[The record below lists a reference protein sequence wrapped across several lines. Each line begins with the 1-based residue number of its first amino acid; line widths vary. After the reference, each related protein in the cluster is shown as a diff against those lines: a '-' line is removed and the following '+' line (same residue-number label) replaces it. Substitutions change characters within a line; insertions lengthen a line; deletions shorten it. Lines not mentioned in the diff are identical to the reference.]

1 MAYQGITTSPVGS
14 SDSLLQGGVKINS
27 NFTEI
32 YNAIGDGSTINLN
45 QKVGYS
51 TVVSVPSAGSVEPTA
66 NDNNT
71 LYILEGVSSILNL
84 VNVQTPPVGTRFG
97 IISKSSLNRIVRP
110 STVRIQG
117 LDEDL
122 VLDSD
127 YSSLDIVYTGPN
139 FGWAIK

>member
-32 YNAIGDGSTINLN
+32 YNALGDGSTINLN

-51 TVVSVPSAGSVEPTA
+51 TVVSVPSGSVEPTA

-71 LYILEGVSSILNL
+71 LYILEGPTSILNL
-84 VNVQTPPVGTRFG
+84 INVTSPPIGTRFG
-97 IISKSSLNRIVRP
+97 IISKE
-110 STVRIQG
+110 STNSIIIPNTFLIQG

-127 YSSLDIVYTGPN
+127 YSSLDIVYTGSD

>member
-1 MAYQGITTSPVGS
+1 VGS

-32 YNAIGDGSTINLN
+32 YSAIGDGSTINLN

-51 TVVSVPSAGSVEPTA
+51 TVVSVPSAGSVSPTA
-66 NDNNT
+66 SDNNT

-84 VNVQTPPVGTRFG
+84 TNVTTPPIGTRFG
-97 IISKSSLNRIVRP
+97 IISKNSLNRVARP
-110 STVRIQG
+110 IGFLIQG

-127 YSSLDIVYTGPN
+127 YSSLDLVYTGSA

>member
-32 YNAIGDGSTINLN
+32 YNAIGNGTNINLN

-84 VNVQTPPVGTRFG
+84 TNVTTPPIGTRFG
-97 IISKSSLNRIVRP
+97 IISKESTNSIIRP
-110 STVRIQG
+110 IGFLIQG
-117 LDEDL
+117 LNEDL

-127 YSSLDIVYTGPN
+127 YSSLDLVYTGSA